1 MANATFSA
9 DKLKQLTLQITKLA
23 RVAGDFQINELKNF
37 ERSNIEHKG
46 RSNDLVSYVDKET
59 EKLLIESLTKLVPE
73 AGFETEEG
81 TVEQTQSGLRWIID
95 PLDGTTNFLH
105 KLPLFSI
112 SIALVQD
119 ETLLIGVVHE
129 PSRNE
134 CFYAWKNGGA
144 YMNGERIETSSITE
158 ISDAL
163 IATGFPYS
171 LRGKSDQYFTL
182 IRHFVET
189 THGVR
194 RLGSAAI
201 DLCYVAC
208 GRFEAYFEFNL
219 KPWDVAAGILIVRE
233 AGGIVSNYSGGDDH
247 CQTAEEVCAAGR
259 HIHPLMIDTFKK
271 IW

>member
-1 MANATFSA
+1 MFNQE
-9 DKLKQLTLQITKLA
+9 KLQKLTLQVTKLA
-23 RVAGDFQINELKNF
+23 REAGDFQLRELKNF
-37 ERSNIEHKG
+37 ELSKIEQKG

-59 EKLLIESLTKLVPE
+59 EKLLIETLQKLVPD

-81 TVEQTQSGLRWIID
+81 TIEQSKTGLRWVID

-112 SIALVQD
+112 SIALANN
-119 ETLLIGVVHE
+119 EEILLGVVHE

-134 CFYAWKNGGA
+134 CFYAWKDGGA
-144 YMNGERIETSSITE
+144 YMNGERLETSKIDSLHE
-158 ISDAL
+158 SL

-171 LRGKSDQYFTL
+171 LRGKAEQYFSL

-201 DLCYVAC
+201 DMCYVAC

-219 KPWDVAAGILIVRE
+219 KPWDVAAGIIIVRE
-233 AGGIVSNYSGGDDH
+233 AGGIVTNYSGGSDGCH
-247 CQTAEEVCAAGR
+247 TAEEICATGKG
-259 HIHPLMIDTFKK
+259 IHSAMIETFKK

>member
-1 MANATFSA
+1 MF
-9 DKLKQLTLQITKLA
+9 DQEKLQKLTLQVTKLA
-23 RVAGDFQINELKNF
+23 REAGDFQLRELKNF
-37 ERSNIEHKG
+37 ELSKIEHKG

-59 EKLLIESLTKLVPE
+59 EKLLIETLQTLVPD

-81 TVEQTQSGLRWIID
+81 TIEQSNAGIRWVID

-112 SIALVQD
+112 SIALAKD
-119 ETLLIGVVHE
+119 EEILLGVVHE

-134 CFYAWKNGGA
+134 CFYAWKDGGA
-144 YMNGERIETSSITE
+144 YMNGERIETSKIATLNES
-158 ISDAL
+158 L

-171 LRGKSDQYFTL
+171 LRGKAEQYFSL

-201 DLCYVAC
+201 DMCYVAC

-219 KPWDVAAGILIVRE
+219 KPWDVAAGIIIVRE
-233 AGGIVSNYSGGDDH
+233 AGGIVTNYSGGADKCH
-247 CQTAEEVCAAGR
+247 TAEEICATGKE
-259 HIHPLMIDTFKK
+259 IHADMIETLKK

>member
-1 MANATFSA
+1 MF
-9 DKLKQLTLQITKLA
+9 DQEKLKQLTLQVTKLA
-23 RVAGDFQINELKNF
+23 REAGDFQLRELQDF
-37 ERSNIEHKG
+37 ELSRIEKKG
-46 RSNDLVSYVDKET
+46 RTNDLVSYVDKET
-59 EKLLIESLTKLVPE
+59 EKLLIEGLKRLVPD

-81 TVEQTQSGLRWIID
+81 TIEQAQSGLRWVID

-112 SIALVQD
+112 SIALVNNDQ
-119 ETLLIGVVHE
+119 LLIGVVHE

-134 CFYAWKNGGA
+134 CFYAWKDGGA
-144 YMNGERIETSSITE
+144 YMNGEKIETSKITDMNE
-158 ISDAL
+158 AL

-171 LRGKSDQYFTL
+171 LRGKAEQYFSL

-233 AGGIVSNYSGGDDH
+233 AGGIVTNYAGGADH
-247 CQTAEEVCAAGR
+247 CQTAEEVCAAAAG
-259 HIHPLMIDTFKK
+259 IHSSMITAFKK
-271 IW
+271 LW

>member
-1 MANATFSA
+1 MF
-9 DKLKQLTLQITKLA
+9 DQEKLQKLTLQVTKLA
-23 RVAGDFQINELKNF
+23 REAGDFQLRELKNF
-37 ERSNIEHKG
+37 ELSRIEHKG

-59 EKLLIESLTKLVPE
+59 EKLLIETLQKLIPE

-81 TVEQTQSGLRWIID
+81 TIEQSKTGLRWVID

-112 SIALVQD
+112 SIGLAKG
-119 ETLLIGVVHE
+119 EEILLGVVHE

-134 CFYAWKNGGA
+134 CFYAWKDGGA
-144 YMNGERIETSSITE
+144 YMNGERIETSKINDLSE
-158 ISDAL
+158 SL

-171 LRGKSDQYFTL
+171 LRGKAEQYFSL

-219 KPWDVAAGILIVRE
+219 KPWDVAAGIIIVRE
-233 AGGIVSNYSGGDDH
+233 AGGVVTNYAGGTDKCH
-247 CQTAEEVCAAGR
+247 SAEEICASAKG
-259 HIHPLMIDTFKK
+259 IHAAMIDTFKK

>member
-1 MANATFSA
+1 MFSTE
-9 DKLKQLTLQITKLA
+9 KLKQITLQVTRLA
-23 RVAGDFQINELKNF
+23 REAGDFQLTELKNF
-37 ERSNIEHKG
+37 ELNRIEHKG

-59 EKLLIESLTKLVPE
+59 EQMLITGLTKLIPE

-81 TVEQTQSGLRWIID
+81 TIEQSSTGLRWVID

-105 KLPLFSI
+105 KIPAFSV

-119 ETLLIGVVHE
+119 DELLSGVVHE

-134 CFYAWKNGGA
+134 CFYAWKDGGA
-144 YMNGERIETSSITE
+144 YLNGEAIAVSTIETLNDS
-158 ISDAL
+158 L

-171 LRGKSDQYFTL
+171 LRGKSEEYFKL

-219 KPWDVAAGILIVRE
+219 KPWDVAAGILIIRE
-233 AGGIVSNYSGGDDH
+233 AGGIVSNYSGGPDG
-247 CQTAEEVCAAGR
+247 CQTAEEVCAASKN
-259 HIHPLMIDTFKK
+259 IHPAMIEAFKK
-271 IW
+271 FWN

>member
-1 MANATFSA
+1 MFPSE
-9 DKLKQLTLQITKLA
+9 KLKQLTLQITKLA
-23 RVAGDFQINELKNF
+23 REAGDFQINELKNF
-37 ERSNIEHKG
+37 ELSNIEHKG

-59 EKLLIESLTKLVPE
+59 EKLLIQSLTKLVPE

-81 TVEQTQSGLRWIID
+81 TVEQIKTGLRWIID

-119 ETLLIGVVHE
+119 DTLLIGVVHE

-134 CFYAWKNGGA
+134 CFYAWKDGGA
-144 YMNGERIETSSITE
+144 YMNGERIETSAITTL
-158 ISDAL
+158 SDSL

-171 LRGKSDQYFTL
+171 LRGKAEQYFSL

-233 AGGIVSNYSGGDDH
+233 AGGIVTNYAGGPDH
-247 CQTAEEVCAAGR
+247 CQTAEEVCASGAN
-259 HIHPLMIDTFKK
+259 IHAAMIETFKK

>member
-1 MANATFSA
+1 MFSSE
-9 DKLKQLTLQITKLA
+9 KLNQLTLQITKLA
-23 RVAGDFQINELKNF
+23 REAGDFQLRELKNF
-37 ERSNIEHKG
+37 EISNIELKG

-59 EKLLIESLTKLVPE
+59 EKFVIEGLTKLVPE

-81 TVEQTQSGLRWIID
+81 TIEQSTTGLRWVID

-105 KLPLFSI
+105 KIPLFSI

-134 CFYAWKNGGA
+134 CFYAWKDGGA
-144 YMNGERIETSSITE
+144 YMNGERIEVSPIQTLAES
-158 ISDAL
+158 L
-163 IATGFPYS
+163 IGTGFPYS
-171 LRGKSDQYFTL
+171 LRGKAEQYFSL

-208 GRFEAYFEFNL
+208 GRFESYFEFNL
-219 KPWDVAAGILIVRE
+219 KSWDVAAGILIVRE
-233 AGGIVSNYSGGDDH
+233 AGGIVSNYSGTADR
-247 CQTAEEVCAAGR
+247 CQTAEEVCATNK
-259 HIHPLMIDTFKK
+259 HIHPLMIDTLKK
-271 IW
+271 YW

>member
-1 MANATFSA
+1 MFSS

-23 RVAGDFQINELKNF
+23 REAGEFQLHELKNF
-37 ERSNIEHKG
+37 ELSNIELKG

-59 EKLLIESLTKLVPE
+59 EKLVIKSLTALVPE
-73 AGFETEEG
+73 AGFESEEG
-81 TVEQTQSGLRWIID
+81 TVEQSTTGLRWIID

-119 ETLLIGVVHE
+119 DTILIGVVHE

-134 CFYAWKNGGA
+134 CFYAWKDGGA
-144 YMNGERIETSSITE
+144 YMNGESINVSAITTLSE
-158 ISDAL
+158 SL

-171 LRGKSDQYFTL
+171 LRGKAEQYFLL
-182 IRHFVET
+182 IRHFVEN

-194 RLGSAAI
+194 RLGSAAL

-208 GRFEAYFEFNL
+208 GRFESYFEFNL

-233 AGGIVSNYSGGDDH
+233 AGGAVTNYAGGPDK
-247 CQTAEEVCAAGR
+247 CQTAEEVCATNK
-259 HIHPLMIDTFKK
+259 HIHPHMIKTFQTY
-271 IW
+271 W

>member
-1 MANATFSA
+1 MFETE
-9 DKLKQLTLQITKLA
+9 KLNRICLQVTKLA
-23 RVAGDFQINELKNF
+23 REAGDFQLRELANF
-37 ERSNIEHKG
+37 ELSRIEHKG
-46 RSNDLVSYVDKET
+46 RGNDLVSYVDKET
-59 EKLLIESLTKLVPE
+59 ETMLITGLKSIVPE
-73 AGFETEEG
+73 AAFQTEEA
-81 TVEQTQSGLRWIID
+81 TTTQASTGLRWIID

-105 KLPLFSI
+105 KIPLFSV

-119 ETLLIGVVHE
+119 EEMLIGVVHE

-144 YMNGERIETSSITE
+144 YMNGEKITVSAISSL
-158 ISDAL
+158 SDSL

-171 LRGKSDQYFTL
+171 LRGKAEEYFKL

-208 GRFEAYFEFNL
+208 GRVESYFEFNL
-219 KPWDVAAGILIVRE
+219 KTWDVAAGILIVRE
-233 AGGIVSNYSGGDDH
+233 AGGIVSNYSGGPEG
-247 CQTAEEVCAAGR
+247 CLQATEICASGAS
-259 HIHPLMIDTFKK
+259 IHPSMIKVLQQYWT
-271 IW
+271 

>member
-1 MANATFSA
+1 MF
-9 DKLKQLTLQITKLA
+9 DQEKLQKLTLQVTKLA
-23 RVAGDFQINELKNF
+23 REAGDFQLRELKNF
-37 ERSNIEHKG
+37 ERSNIEQKG

-59 EKLLIESLTKLVPE
+59 EKLLIETLQKLVPD

-81 TVEQTQSGLRWIID
+81 TIEQSKTGLRWVID

-112 SIALVQD
+112 SIALAKD
-119 ETLLIGVVHE
+119 EDILLGVVHD

-134 CFYAWKNGGA
+134 CFYAWKDGGA
-144 YMNGERIETSSITE
+144 YMNGEPIETSKIDTLNES
-158 ISDAL
+158 L

-171 LRGKSDQYFTL
+171 LRGKADNYFSL

-201 DLCYVAC
+201 DMCYVAC

-219 KPWDVAAGILIVRE
+219 KPWDVAAGIIIVRE
-233 AGGIVSNYSGGDDH
+233 AGGVVTNYSGGPEGCH
-247 CQTAEEVCAAGR
+247 AAEEICATGNG
-259 HIHPLMIDTFKK
+259 IHTAMIETFKK

>member
-1 MANATFSA
+1 MFSSE
-9 DKLKQLTLQITKLA
+9 KLNKITLQITKLA
-23 RVAGDFQINELKNF
+23 REAGDFQLRELKNF
-37 ERSNIEHKG
+37 ERSNIESKG

-59 EKLLIESLTKLVPE
+59 EKLVIEGLSKLVPE

-81 TVEQTQSGLRWIID
+81 TVEQSNSGLRWVID

-105 KLPLFSI
+105 KIPLFSI

-134 CFYAWKNGGA
+134 CFYAWKDGGA
-144 YMNGERIETSSITE
+144 YMNGERIEVSTIQNLSES
-158 ISDAL
+158 L

-171 LRGKSDQYFTL
+171 LRGKAEQYFSL

-208 GRFEAYFEFNL
+208 GRFESYFEFNL

-233 AGGIVSNYSGGDDH
+233 AGGSVSNYSGGSDR
-247 CQTAEEVCAAGR
+247 CQTAEEICATNKY
-259 HIHPLMIDTFKK
+259 IHPFMVDALKK
-271 IW
+271 YW

>member
-1 MANATFSA
+1 MF
-9 DKLKQLTLQITKLA
+9 DQEKLQKLTLQVTKLA
-23 RVAGDFQINELKNF
+23 REAGDFQLRELKNF
-37 ERSNIEHKG
+37 ELSRIEHKG

-59 EKLLIESLTKLVPE
+59 EKLLIETLQKLVPE

-81 TVEQTQSGLRWIID
+81 TIEQSKTGLRWVID

-112 SIALVQD
+112 SIGLAKD
-119 ETLLIGVVHE
+119 EEILLGVVHE

-134 CFYAWKNGGA
+134 CFYAWKDGGA
-144 YMNGERIETSSITE
+144 YMNGERIETSKINDFSE
-158 ISDAL
+158 SL

-171 LRGKSDQYFTL
+171 LRGKAEQYFSL

-219 KPWDVAAGILIVRE
+219 KPWDVAAGIIIVRE
-233 AGGIVSNYSGGDDH
+233 AGGVVTNYAGGPDKCH
-247 CQTAEEVCAAGR
+247 SAEEICASAKG
-259 HIHPLMIDTFKK
+259 IHTAMIDTFKK

>member
-1 MANATFSA
+1 MFSTE
-9 DKLKQLTLQITKLA
+9 KLKQVTLQVTRLA
-23 RVAGDFQINELKNF
+23 REAGDFQLTELKNF
-37 ERSNIEHKG
+37 ELNRIEHKG

-59 EKLLIESLTKLVPE
+59 EQMLITGLTKLIPE

-81 TVEQTQSGLRWIID
+81 TIEQSSTGLRWVID

-105 KLPLFSI
+105 KIPAFSV

-119 ETLLIGVVHE
+119 NELLIGVVHE

-134 CFYAWKNGGA
+134 CFYAWKDGGA
-144 YMNGERIETSSITE
+144 YLNGEVIAVSTIEILNDS
-158 ISDAL
+158 L

-171 LRGKSDQYFTL
+171 LRGKSEEYFKL

-219 KPWDVAAGILIVRE
+219 KPWDVAAGILIIRE
-233 AGGIVSNYSGGDDH
+233 AGGIVSNYSGGPDR
-247 CQTAEEVCAAGR
+247 CQTAEEVCAASKN
-259 HIHPLMIDTFKK
+259 IHPAMIEAFKK
-271 IW
+271 YWN

>member
-1 MANATFSA
+1 MF
-9 DKLKQLTLQITKLA
+9 DQEKLQKLTLQVTKLA
-23 RVAGDFQINELKNF
+23 REAGDFQLRELKNF
-37 ERSNIEHKG
+37 ELSRIEQKG

-59 EKLLIESLTKLVPE
+59 EKLLIETLLKLVPD

-81 TVEQTQSGLRWIID
+81 TIEQSKTGLRWVID

-112 SIALVQD
+112 SIALANDD
-119 ETLLIGVVHE
+119 EILLGVVHE

-134 CFYAWKNGGA
+134 CFYAWKDGGA
-144 YMNGERIETSSITE
+144 YMNGERIETSTINNLHES
-158 ISDAL
+158 L

-171 LRGKSDQYFTL
+171 LRGKAEQYFSL

-219 KPWDVAAGILIVRE
+219 KPWDVAAGIIIVRE
-233 AGGIVSNYSGGDDH
+233 AGGVVTNYAGGPDRCH
-247 CQTAEEVCAAGR
+247 TAEEICATGKG
-259 HIHPLMIDTFKK
+259 IHAAMIETFQKM
-271 IW
+271 W

>member
-1 MANATFSA
+1 MF
-9 DKLKQLTLQITKLA
+9 DQEKLQKLTLQVTKLA
-23 RVAGDFQINELKNF
+23 REAGDFQLRELKNF
-37 ERSNIEHKG
+37 ELSRIEQKG

-59 EKLLIESLTKLVPE
+59 EKLLIETLQKLVPD

-81 TVEQTQSGLRWIID
+81 TIEQSKAGLRWVID

-112 SIALVQD
+112 SIALANND
-119 ETLLIGVVHE
+119 EILLGVVHE

-134 CFYAWKNGGA
+134 CFYAWKDGGA
-144 YMNGERIETSSITE
+144 YMNGERIETSTINNLHES
-158 ISDAL
+158 L

-171 LRGKSDQYFTL
+171 LRGKAEQYFSL

-201 DLCYVAC
+201 DMCYVAC

-219 KPWDVAAGILIVRE
+219 KPWDVAAGIIIVRE
-233 AGGIVSNYSGGDDH
+233 AGGVVTNYAGGQDKCH
-247 CQTAEEVCAAGR
+247 TAEEICAAGKG
-259 HIHPLMIDTFKK
+259 IHAAMIETFQK